1 MYRSVGRLVLLWLLV
16 LSLPPALVAAQGSA
30 ASSLSGVAV
39 DPDGAALPGAT
50 VVIKHD
56 ATGILTTLVTNESGA
71 FSAPSLEPGVYTVTV
86 TLTGFK
92 TAVVSDVTLV
102 AGSPSNLPK
111 IPLALGSL
119 EETVTVKAGTELIQ
133 TQSASVSSTITVLQI
148 SRLPM
153 VTQNGSAFI
162 ANLPGVDTG
171 GNHSVRSSTVN
182 GLPVSAINITLDGIS
197 DMDMAGKELWSMIH
211 PKLDQVEQVTVT
223 GAVPGADSAGQ
234 GAVTVKWVTRAGTN
248 RFDGSAY
255 SYIRHWDLNSN
266 YYFNKVNGLGKNEIK
281 LLQFG
286 AREGGPI
293 IKNKM
298 FFFFNLEEFRR
309 PASATNT
316 RTILNP
322 LAEGGVFRYGTGQS
336 VNLLELA
343 ARTGQTATT
352 DPLVMAT
359 LGRIRQA
366 TTTEGTVSQLTDPN
380 QMQYVYQG
388 EGGRDEHNPT
398 VRIDYNLS
406 NSHRLSGTYN
416 WQRAFQHPD
425 LLNNNDPTFPGF
437 ANFLDQQST
446 RTLGSM
452 TLRSTLGP
460 RLVNELIGGY
470 LWSPI
475 DFSGPLAPSQFEDQG
490 GFSLNFP
497 YSLTSATVSTGISA
511 RNNSHWD
518 INDNLSYLAGNH
530 SFSFGFGF
538 TRSNTWSESQTA
550 VPQVNFGVD
559 TNDPANAMF
568 TPANFPGAS
577 ATDMTNARSLYGLLT
592 GRVTAINGNIRL
604 SPDGKYTYMGLGR
617 QEGQLD
623 EYGTFAQDSWRI
635 TPTLTTTLG
644 LRWQVQMP
652 FRPSNSLYSRASL
665 ASVCGVSGVSADGLC
680 NLFAPGQTPGAV
692 TTYDQYEAGQTGYS
706 TDWNNIGPSI
716 GAAWRPNVQAGFLRR
731 LLGDP
736 DQATIRAGYAI
747 AYNRESNSV
756 FTGPFS
762 SNPGLTIT
770 ENRTAATGL
779 LVRPGEQWP
788 VLLRQTDRLS
798 APPFC
803 SASVTTL
810 CMPSTPVYPLA
821 ASLSNSVN
829 AFDPNWQVAHTNSW
843 SVGLQR
849 ALGSNTAVEV
859 RYVATRNRD
868 GNMSFNLNEVVVDA
882 NGFVNEFKLAQAN
895 LKANIAAGRGNTF
908 QYSGPGTGTSPLPIF
923 LANFNGLPAS
933 AAGDPTKYT
942 GANWTNT
949 TQVAQVGQIL
959 ANTGNQ
965 TQTTPVVAAA
975 SSLQSNATFRASML
989 AAGLPANFWVMNP
1002 DVSTANLTRSIAQT
1016 KYDALQIELRRRLS
1030 GGVSVS
1036 GNYTY
1041 ATRLTSVN
1049 DTLRRP
1055 LRLVEDNAGVKHAFK
1070 ANWTWDIPIGKG
1082 RPFGTGM
1089 NSWLDGIVGGWD
1101 FDGILRVQSGSQ
1113 FDFGNVKL
1121 VGMTLGDLR
1130 KEYKVQFRDSPQG
1143 VPTVYMLPQDIIDNT
1158 IRAFNVSA
1166 TSASGYAGAA
1176 PTGRYLAPASDASCL
1191 QVFRGDCAPAN
1202 TFVYGP
1208 TFARVDFSFRKTL
1221 PFGASKRNVQ
1231 FEFDVLNAFNAI
1243 GFNAV
1248 AQASASATINQVTS
1262 AYTDINNTFDPGGR
1276 LGQLMF
1282 RINW

>member
-1 MYRSVGRLVLLWLLV
+1 MPLIRRFVLLWLV
-16 LSLPPALVAAQGSA
+16 VVCLPPALAAAQGSA

-50 VVIKHD
+50 VVITHD
-56 ATGILTTLVTNESGA
+56 ATGITMTLVTNESGA

-92 TAVVSDVTLV
+92 TAVVRDVTLV

-111 IPLALGSL
+111 IALALGNL

-133 TQSASVSSTITVLQI
+133 TQSASVSSTINVVQI
-148 SRLPM
+148 TRLPM

-182 GLPVSAINITLDGIS
+182 GLPASAINITLDGIS

-255 SYIRHWDLNSN
+255 SYIRHWDFNSN

-298 FFFFNLEEFRR
+298 FFFFNIEEFRR

-316 RTILNP
+316 RRILDPAAQN
-322 LAEGGVFRYGTGQS
+322 GIFRYGTGQS
-336 VNLLELA
+336 VNLLDLA
-343 ARTGQTATT
+343 ARNGQTVTT
-352 DPLVMAT
+352 DPLIMST

-366 TTTEGTVSQLTDPN
+366 TTTEGTVSPLTDPN
-380 QMQYVYQG
+380 LMQYVYQG

-398 VRIDYNLS
+398 VRIDYNVN

-425 LLNNNDPTFPGF
+425 LLNGNDPTFPGF

-452 TLRSTLGP
+452 TLRSTLTP

-475 DFSGPLAPSQFEDQG
+475 DFSGPLSPAQFEDQG
-490 GFSLNFP
+490 GFNLSFP
-497 YSLTSATVSTGISA
+497 YTLTSATISTGISA

-530 SFSFGFGF
+530 SISFGFGF
-538 TRSNTWSESQTA
+538 TRSNTWSENQTA
-550 VPQVNFGVD
+550 VPQITFGVD
-559 TNDPANAMF
+559 TNDPATAMF
-568 TPANFPGAS
+568 TAANFPGAS
-577 ATDMTNARSLYGLLT
+577 ATDLTNARSLYGLLT
-592 GRVTAINGNIRL
+592 GRVTAVNGNIRL

-665 ASVCGVSGVSADGLC
+665 AAVCGVSGVDPEGLC
-680 NLFAPGQTPGAV
+680 NQFAPGQTPGTV
-692 TTYDQYEAGQTGYS
+692 TTYDQYEAGQQGYN
-706 TDWNNIGPSI
+706 TDWNNLAPSV
-716 GAAWRPNVQAGFLRR
+716 GVAWRPNVQTGLLRTI
-731 LLGDP
+731 LGDP
-736 DQATIRAGYAI
+736 EQATIRAGYAI

-762 SNPGLTIT
+762 NNPGLTIT
-770 ENRTAATGL
+770 QNRNAATGL

-788 VLLRQTDRLS
+788 VLLRETDRLGP
-798 APPFC
+798 PPFC
-803 SASVTTL
+803 SATVTTL
-810 CMPSTPVYPLA
+810 CMPASPSYPMA

-829 AFDPNWQVAHTNSW
+829 AFDPDWQVAHTNSW

-849 ALGSNTAVEV
+849 ALGADTAVEV

-868 GNMSFNLNEVVVDA
+868 GNITLNLNEVIVEE
-882 NGFVNEFKLAQAN
+882 NGFAKEFRLAQAN
-895 LKANIAAGRGNTF
+895 LRANIASGRGATF
-908 QYSGPGTGTSPLPIF
+908 AYFGAGTGTAPLPIY
-923 LANFNGLPAS
+923 LANFTGKPAS
-933 AAGDPTKYT
+933 AAGDPSQYT
-942 GANWTNT
+942 GANWTNS

-959 ANTGNQ
+959 PG
-965 TQTTPVVAAA
+965 TPISTAAA
-975 SSLQSNATFRASML
+975 SLQGNATFRASML
-989 AAGLPANFWVMNP
+989 AAGLPTNFWVMNP
-1002 DVSTANLTRSIAQT
+1002 DVSAANLTRSIAQT

-1041 ATRLTSVN
+1041 AARFTSVN

-1055 LRLVEDNAGVKHAFK
+1055 LRLVEDNAGVKHALK
-1070 ANWTWDIPIGKG
+1070 ANWTWDIPIGRG
-1082 RPFGTGM
+1082 RALGTDM
-1089 NSWLDGIVGGWD
+1089 NRWLDGVVGGWD

-1113 FDFGNVKL
+1113 LDFGNVQL
-1121 VGMTLGDLR
+1121 VGMTLDELR
-1130 KEYKVQFRDSPQG
+1130 HEYKVQFRNSPQG

-1166 TSASGYAGAA
+1166 TSATGYAGPP
-1176 PTGRYLAPASDASCL
+1176 PTGRYIAPANNPACV
-1191 QVFRGDCAPAN
+1191 QIVRGDCAPAN

-1208 TFARVDFSFRKTL
+1208 TFARVDFSFRKTFPL
-1221 PFGASKRNVQ
+1221 GGSRNVQ
-1231 FEFDVLNAFNAI
+1231 FEFDLLNAFNAI

-1248 AQASASATINQVTS
+1248 AQASASPTINQVTS

>member
-1 MYRSVGRLVLLWLLV
+1 MPLIRRFVLLWLV
-16 LSLPPALVAAQGSA
+16 VVCLPPALAAAQGSA

-56 ATGILTTLVTNESGA
+56 ATGIAMTLVTNESGA

-92 TAVVSDVTLV
+92 TAVVRDVTLV

-111 IPLALGSL
+111 IALALGNL

-133 TQSASVSSTITVLQI
+133 TQSASVSSTINVVQI
-148 SRLPM
+148 TRLPM

-182 GLPVSAINITLDGIS
+182 GLPASAINITLDGIS

-255 SYIRHWDLNSN
+255 SYIRHWDFNSN

-298 FFFFNLEEFRR
+298 FFFFNIEEFRR

-316 RTILNP
+316 RRILDPAAQN
-322 LAEGGVFRYGTGQS
+322 GIFRYGTGQS
-336 VNLLELA
+336 VNLLDLA
-343 ARTGQTATT
+343 ARNGQTVTT
-352 DPLVMAT
+352 DPLIMST

-366 TTTEGTVSQLTDPN
+366 TTTEGTVSPLTDPN
-380 QMQYVYQG
+380 LMQYVYQG

-398 VRIDYNLS
+398 VRIDYNVN

-425 LLNNNDPTFPGF
+425 LLNGNDPTFPGF

-452 TLRSTLGP
+452 TLRSTLTP

-475 DFSGPLAPSQFEDQG
+475 DFSGPLSPAQFEDQG
-490 GFSLNFP
+490 GFNLSFP
-497 YSLTSATVSTGISA
+497 YTLTSATISTGISA

-530 SFSFGFGF
+530 SISFGFGF
-538 TRSNTWSESQTA
+538 TRSNTWSENQTA
-550 VPQVNFGVD
+550 VPQITFGVD
-559 TNDPANAMF
+559 TNDPATAMF
-568 TPANFPGAS
+568 TAANFPGAS
-577 ATDMTNARSLYGLLT
+577 ATDLTNARSLYGLLT
-592 GRVTAINGNIRL
+592 GRVTAVNGNIRL

-665 ASVCGVSGVSADGLC
+665 AAVCGVSGVDPEGLC
-680 NLFAPGQTPGAV
+680 NQFAPGQTPGTV
-692 TTYDQYEAGQTGYS
+692 TTYDQYEAGQQGYN
-706 TDWNNIGPSI
+706 TDWNNLAPSV
-716 GAAWRPNVQAGFLRR
+716 GVAWRPNVQTGLLRTI
-731 LLGDP
+731 LGDP
-736 DQATIRAGYAI
+736 EQATIRAGYAI

-762 SNPGLTIT
+762 NNPGLTIT
-770 ENRTAATGL
+770 QNRNAATGL

-788 VLLRQTDRLS
+788 VLLRETDRLGP
-798 APPFC
+798 PPFC
-803 SASVTTL
+803 SATVTTL
-810 CMPSTPVYPLA
+810 CMPASPSYPMA

-829 AFDPNWQVAHTNSW
+829 AFDPDWQVAHTNSW

-849 ALGSNTAVEV
+849 ALGADTAVEV

-868 GNMSFNLNEVVVDA
+868 GNITLNLNEVIVEE
-882 NGFVNEFKLAQAN
+882 NGFAKEFRLAQAN
-895 LKANIAAGRGNTF
+895 LRANIASGRGATF
-908 QYSGPGTGTSPLPIF
+908 AYFGAGTGTAPLPIY
-923 LANFNGLPAS
+923 LANFTGKPAS
-933 AAGDPTKYT
+933 AAGDPSQYT
-942 GANWTNT
+942 GANWTNS

-959 ANTGNQ
+959 PG
-965 TQTTPVVAAA
+965 TPISTAAA
-975 SSLQSNATFRASML
+975 SLQGNATFRASML
-989 AAGLPANFWVMNP
+989 AAGLPTNFWVMNP
-1002 DVSTANLTRSIAQT
+1002 DVSAANLTRSIAQT

-1041 ATRLTSVN
+1041 AARFTSVN

-1055 LRLVEDNAGVKHAFK
+1055 LRLVEDNAGVKHALK
-1070 ANWTWDIPIGKG
+1070 ANWTWDIPIGRG
-1082 RPFGTGM
+1082 RALGTDM
-1089 NSWLDGIVGGWD
+1089 NRWLDGVVGGWD

-1113 FDFGNVKL
+1113 LDFGNVQL
-1121 VGMTLGDLR
+1121 VGMTLDELR
-1130 KEYKVQFRDSPQG
+1130 HEYKVQFRNSPQG

-1166 TSASGYAGAA
+1166 TSATGYAGPP
-1176 PTGRYLAPASDASCL
+1176 PTGRYIAPANNPACV
-1191 QVFRGDCAPAN
+1191 QIVRGDCAPAN

-1208 TFARVDFSFRKTL
+1208 TFARVDFSFRKTFPL
-1221 PFGASKRNVQ
+1221 GGSRNVQ
-1231 FEFDVLNAFNAI
+1231 FEFDLLNAFNAI

-1248 AQASASATINQVTS
+1248 AQASAAATINQVTS